1 MTIARALGRGEELF
15 RAAGCDTPR
24 LDALVL
30 LAADIKKDKVFLYSH
45 GEKELTPEQEAAYEK
60 MLALRAEG
68 LPVSYI
74 LKTKEFYG
82 LSFYVDERVLVP
94 RPDTETLVDT
104 AREILRREPWIA
116 AVHDACTGTGCVPIA
131 IAAGALAAEAP
142 RVEIS
147 ASDVSPGALAVFRLN
162 CRNILKKDLP
172 HWQADLLP
180 RAALGRFDMITAN
193 PPYLTEE
200 AWRRMRA
207 SGWPEPELALN
218 GGKDGLQ
225 LIRGL
230 IARAPEFLRENG
242 WLLMEASPE
251 QADTIQE
258 ALRGRRWRDTRIVRD
273 LAGRPRV
280 IAGRRP

>member
-1 MTIARALGRGEELF
+1 MTIARALCRGEEVF

-45 GEKELTPEQEAAYEK
+45 AEEELTSGEEAAYEK
-60 MLALRAEG
+60 MLALRKEG

-74 LKTKEFYG
+74 LKKKEFYG

-104 AREILRREPWIA
+104 AREILRRERQIA

-131 IAAGALAAEAP
+131 IAANASPGDP
-142 RVEIS
+142 PCPEIS
-147 ASDVSPGALAVFRLN
+147 ASDISPEALAVFRLN
-162 CRNILKKDLP
+162 CRNLLGRDLP
-172 HWQADLLP
+172 HWQADILP
-180 RAALGRFDMITAN
+180 RAAGRRFDMITAN

-200 AWRRMRA
+200 DCFRMRA

-218 GGKDGLQ
+218 GGKDGLR
-225 LIRGL
+225 LIRDF
-230 IARAPEFLRENG
+230 IAQAPEFLRENG

-251 QADTIQE
+251 QADTIKE
-258 ALRGRRWRDTRIVRD
+258 ALTGRRWRDTRIVRD